1 MVQRLI
7 VDEASHVCKV
17 SVIGY
22 VECRRIKNNNF
33 GSRTRATQCVC
44 YSLRKKK
51 LEESTTVGVLAD
63 KDPCD
68 IDMEKV

>member
-7 VDEASHVCKV
+7 VDEASYVCKV

-33 GSRTRATQCVC
+33 GCRTRAAQCEC
-44 YSLRKKK
+44 MLFTT
-51 LEESTTVGVLAD
+51 EEKIGG
-63 KDPCD
+63 
-68 IDMEKV
+68 